1 MEAKELEKIIRYFPQ
16 AGIGGKWDYDQVQ
29 EEVTRAG
36 RAYETKDRAFSGKPQ
51 KVYHD
56 VMCNLDAH
64 SGVLGMI
71 PQGNTYISVVAGA
84 VKTLVK
90 VSKVDSAFRGQGLS
104 PNMSLTFLG
113 ISKSPQKHRRPD

>member
-1 MEAKELEKIIRYFPQ
+1 MEAKELEKIVRCFPK
-16 AGIGGKWDYDQVQ
+16 ADIGSTWDYAQVQ
-29 EEVTRAG
+29 EEVTKAG
-36 RAYETKDRAFSGKPQ
+36 KAYETKDRAFSGKLQ

-71 PQGNTYISVVAGA
+71 PQGNTYVSVVAGA

-90 VSKVDSAFRGQGLS
+90 VSKTDSTSRY
-104 PNMSLTFLG
+104 
-113 ISKSPQKHRRPD
+113 